1 MAKTSPSATE
11 GAADPATSIETE
23 PCVAVT
29 APAGPHWR
37 LGRRFGR
44 EAVTFDETELTE
56 IGKPRGLDA
65 EGALAELRADP
76 MLAVVPDRRPKAPAA
91 D

>member
-23 PCVAVT
+23 FCVAVT

-44 EAVTFDETELTE
+44 EAETFDEAELAALGLSRG
-56 IGKPRGLDA
+56 IGA
-65 EGALAELRADP
+65 EDALAVLRADP